1 MSKIEDLKGFIDFP
15 SGFKLLGPAPID
27 ARCAGE
33 DEEFLTS
40 IVEANAAYPGLKVYI
55 KSTNQFYSYTKGD
68 DGEYSFKVDS
78 VSLTPEQQAALDSG
92 ITSEKVAEIDKKY
105 VKPETG
111 IPMADLAEDVKD
123 KMTEIASAKS
133 KEVSDSLESRVRAAS
148 DTATNALTKATS
160 AEASISSINLKNT
173 EQDSEISKI
182 KADVAKLPTEETVV
196 SLIAKNSG
204 RQLSSNADGD
214 AFASLDKL
222 FSGPWFYN
230 GTKLS
235 SSQLNEGDQ
244 AYVLASEGSTS
255 KTMTHTGSGWATV
268 AEGAYQFTEAEQGAL
283 ESGITSDKVSQIET
297 NKQGLADEVS
307 RATAAEA
314 KVLSDANSNTDVK
327 VNVHNSSTESHQ
339 DIRSKVFEV
348 EALSNEAKSLGESGI
363 SKADAAQVTANE
375 AKANAA
381 TAQSTADTAKTSA
394 NEAKEMINSLEDKV
408 DTSLVTK
415 QNSLPGGGDSNTN
428 LLMQPTSKGGDPQLL
443 PKADLISEIETSKIQ
458 PVKEELQSK
467 ITAVEDKNT
476 EQDSAIQE
484 AKAAADAAQESANQA
499 QATADSKVGSVVEGS
514 TDGSI
519 SVDGSD
525 VKVHGLKNL
534 AYKDSLSK
542 EEVGLGNV
550 LDVEQASKEEFN
562 LLKTRVESME
572 KLGQFVGSYATY
584 DNLPKTVSEIES
596 KYGVSA
602 TVNDFATV
610 RKGFTYPSTDGDGN
624 QIELEETDATCWSIY
639 TIAENGTIGW
649 AYEFTY
655 DIDISGKTD
664 KVTGAEDKIATFDS
678 TGNLKPSD
686 KKVSDLVSAT
696 ETAQSTADGAQS
708 SAEAAQNAADA
719 AQSTADSKYLKP
731 GTGIPKTDLDSEV
744 QSSLGKADSSV
755 QNIVGTDSDGKGG
768 TAIGGIRYTVNGE
781 NKYTQVGGLGNLAGK
796 SIGEETKDKE
806 GVLKQNSEGKFEV
819 YEPFVGFL
827 LGDDGKSPPDG
838 LFNLSSYHSLGW
850 GTSGSQTHT
859 VVISATEHGNK
870 GKIGSFYFPRIRAF
884 WVDSQSSLTEVFDS
898 ISFDPTSGRITIST
912 NYKKSMIIIID

>member
-92 ITSEKVAEIDKKY
+92 ITSEKVSEIDKKY
-105 VKPETG
+105 IKPETG
-111 IPMADLAEDVKD
+111 IPMADLAEDVED

-160 AEASISSINLKNT
+160 VEASISSINLKNT

-204 RQLSSNADGD
+204 RQLSSNANGD

-230 GTKLS
+230 GTELS

-255 KTMTHTGSGWATV
+255 KTMTYTGNGWATA
-268 AEGAYQFTEAEQGAL
+268 AEGAYQFTEAEQDAL

-297 NKQGLADEVS
+297 NKQGLVEEVS

-327 VNVHNSSTESHQ
+327 VNAHNSSTESHQ
-339 DIRSKVFEV
+339 DIRSKVSEV

-381 TAQSTADTAKTSA
+381 TAQSTADSAKTSA
-394 NEAKEMINSLEDKV
+394 NEAKEMVNSLEDKV

-443 PKADLISEIETSKIQ
+443 PKADLISEIDNSKIQ
-458 PVKEELQSK
+458 PVKEELQGK
-467 ITAVEDKNT
+467 ITAVENKNT

-484 AKAAADAAQESANQA
+484 AKDAAEAAQEAADQA
-499 QATADSKVGSVVEGS
+499 QATANSKVGSVVEGS

-525 VKVHGLKNL
+525 IKVHGLKNL
-534 AYKDSLSK
+534 AYKDGLSK

-562 LLKTRVESME
+562 LLKTKVESME
-572 KLGQFVGSYATY
+572 KLGQFVGSYEAYTS
-584 DNLPKTVSEIES
+584 LPAKVSEIES

-610 RKGFTYPSTDGDGN
+610 RKGPYPSTDAEGN
-624 QIELEETDATCWSIY
+624 STGLKETDVTCWSIY
-639 TIAENGTIGW
+639 SVDGEGNIGW

-678 TGNLKPSD
+678 TGNLKASD

-696 ETAQSTADGAQS
+696 ETAQSTAEGAQS
-708 SAEAAQNAADA
+708 SANAAQDAADA

-731 GTGIPKTDLDSEV
+731 GTGIPKTDLDSGV

-755 QNIVGTDSDGKGG
+755 QKLEEVNADESGNPLV
-768 TAIGGIRYTVNGE
+768 GGIRYTTADGTK
-781 NKYTQVGGLGNLAGK
+781 KYIKAGGLGNLAGK

-806 GVLKQNSEGKFEV
+806 GVLKQNSSGEFEIYSAFIAYIPGV
-819 YEPFVGFL
+819 DGESLPTGL
-827 LGDDGKSPPDG
+827 TGITTLSWGDVDE
-838 LFNLSSYHSLGW
+838 N
-850 GTSGSQTHT
+850 QTYSIKVPAVT
-859 VVISATEHGNK
+859 HGNK
-870 GKIGSFYFPRIRAF
+870 GKLGTNLYFPKVRAF
-884 WVDSQSSLTEVFDS
+884 WVEGLTSLTEIFDS
-898 ISFDPTSGRITIST
+898 ITFNQTTGEVTIKV
-912 NYKKSMIIIID
+912 NYKRSMIIIIE